1 MIRTV
6 IIEDE
11 TIIADYL
18 EAQLREIDPGILVV
32 ARLTSVA
39 DSIQFFSENNS
50 VQLIFSDV
58 QLRDGHSFSIFE
70 TVPINIPIIF
80 VTAYDTFVLKAFEQ
94 NGIEYLLKPVSAED
108 LTRAVEKYKALQLHF
123 AAHLPK
129 TIVEDIRHS
138 IHGKA
143 KTRILARKGNERLP
157 LLLSDVVFFY
167 TKNKIVLAY
176 DSSAKRYI
184 IDKTLSELEAELD
197 PQQFFRANRQY
208 LLNIDYIKSFRPY
221 EKVKLW
227 VDLSVDNIEH
237 SIIIS
242 QVTTAM
248 FRTWLEKA

>member
-1 MIRTV
+1 M
-6 IIEDE
+6 
-11 TIIADYL
+11 
-18 EAQLREIDPGILVV
+18 
-32 ARLTSVA
+32 
-39 DSIQFFSENNS
+39 
-50 VQLIFSDV
+50 
-58 QLRDGHSFSIFE
+58 
-70 TVPINIPIIF
+70 
-80 VTAYDTFVLKAFEQ
+80 
-94 NGIEYLLKPVSAED
+94 
-108 LTRAVEKYKALQLHF
+108 
-123 AAHLPK
+123 
-129 TIVEDIRHS
+129 
-138 IHGKA
+138 
-143 KTRILARKGNERLP
+143 
-157 LLLSDVVFFY
+157 LSDVVFFY

-197 PQQFFRANRQY
+197 PKQFFRANRQY